1 MTVKEE
7 DIRWEQR
14 FSSFRKALI
23 KLNEAVE
30 LLKNNDQEE
39 EEYNNSSSIKEI
51 LKEGLIQRF
60 EYTHELAWKTMKDYI
75 AYQGNSDIKGS
86 RDATREAFKIGLIND
101 GEVWMDMISSRN
113 KTTHTYNDAT
123 ATEIYDKIIYEYYT
137 VFNDFMKI
145 MEELRSGKQGE
156 MFTEEL

>member
-1 MTVKEE
+1 MTITEE

-23 KLNEAVE
+23 KFNEAVE
-30 LLKNNDQEE
+30 ILKKDDDNEI
-39 EEYNNSSSIKEI
+39 SSSVKEI

-86 RDATREAFKIGLIND
+86 RDATREAFKIELIND
-101 GEVWMDMISSRN
+101 GETWMDMISSRN
-113 KTTHTYNDAT
+113 KTSHTYNDTT
-123 ATEIYDKIIYEYYT
+123 ATEIYDKIVDEYYAA
-137 VFNDFMKI
+137 FNRFMET

-156 MFTEEL
+156 IFTKELL

>member
-1 MTVKEE
+1 MPHQEE

-23 KLNEAVE
+23 KYNEAVE
-30 LLKNNDQEE
+30 ILKNE
-39 EEYNNSSSIKEI
+39 NNIDPSINEI

-86 RDATREAFKIGLIND
+86 RDATREAFKISLIKD

-113 KTTHTYNDAT
+113 KTSHTYNDDT
-123 ATEIYDKIIYEYYT
+123 ATEIYDKIIDEYYT
-137 VFNDFMKI
+137 SFNGFMNK

-156 MFTEEL
+156 IFTEELQ